1 MAEQVTRSI
10 RADAETF
17 EKLKQI
23 CSEKGLKQGEAMEA
37 LLTAWEV
44 QEAKGLVPERAADV
58 ADFDAHLQGIQKAFL
73 RSLDL
78 AQSAESRARISYAAQ
93 LDAMSGTIARLE
105 KDLRDANAKVDAWTK
120 RALDAESAVEH
131 NLKRI
136 TELEQALGERKST
149 EAILTA
155 VQALLEGQATQN
167 TAKPKNAAKDK
178 KSGKSA
184 KTKADDFQKWN
195 NEEIKR
201 EEITMSK
208 DGNTVEFPE
217 VKQA

>member
-93 LDAMSGTIARLE
+93 LDAMSGTITRLE

-136 TELEQALGERKST
+136 TELEQALGERNST

-184 KTKADDFQKWN
+184 KAKADDFQKWN
-195 NEEIKR
+195 NKEIKQ